1 MELELLH
8 PILSEFRL
16 SHLNLTS
23 SPNYIG
29 LVTFSFFTLLLL
41 PTYPLFPL
49 SLLLLVHGFY
59 CPTFLSRF
67 SLCASGLPQPCMSLP
82 LSVSLPNSPILRIC
96 LCLLTTTQFGPFHR
110 NRDITP
116 HHFVSQL
123 VLYEQ
128 LPLPLVL
135 FPR

>member
-16 SHLNLTS
+16 SHLEIFPQLHWPS
-23 SPNYIG
+23 Y
-29 LVTFSFFTLLLL
+29 FFFFYSLAT
-41 PTYPLFPL
+41 TYLSLFPL

-116 HHFVSQL
+116 HHFISQL
-123 VLYEQ
+123 VLYGQ